1 MAEVAKVEEPSEIQ
15 NEIEIL
21 KKKQR
26 AERSTDVRKHQQ
38 YQGAMIARL
47 NNNYL
52 STTAEGNTTLT

>member
-1 MAEVAKVEEPSEIQ
+1 LPSEIQ